1 MTQARVYVIA
11 LVEMKKISAAKTGQA
26 ELPLHYGKAPAW
38 LFRRMVILCRNILDL
53 MLCEFACETVLE
65 RLSDPY
71 WFQSLG
77 CILGFD
83 WHSSGLT
90 TTVCGALKQASASL
104 DKSAGLFIA
113 GGKGGASRNTPHE
126 IASLCEKIGLDPK
139 DLVYASRI
147 SAKVDSACVQDG
159 FAIYHHTFIFT
170 ASGKWCVIQQGMNE
184 ELKKA
189 RRYHWLGEGLS
200 SFVDEPHR
208 AVVCDTTTQALNLVA
223 SESRDTREIS
233 LEVATDHPGK
243 AYHLIVKAYE
253 KRGQLVLPDR
263 HWIKLTDIDLNKIK
277 GILFRIQDSSPK
289 SYEQLVGVE
298 GVGGKTLRAL
308 ALVSDLIYGKPPS
321 HRDVITFSLAHG
333 GKDGHPYPVDLTTYD
348 RTIDVIERAIK
359 SAKIGHRERVEA
371 LKRLSLSFG

>member
-1 MTQARVYVIA
+1 MA
-11 LVEMKKISAAKTGQA
+11 LFEMKKMGVARTGQA
-26 ELPLHYGKAPAW
+26 ELPLHYGKAPPW

-53 MLCEFACETVLE
+53 MLCEFPCEIILD

-104 DKSAGLFIA
+104 GKDAGLFIA
-113 GGKGGASRNTPHE
+113 GGKGGASRKTPHE
-126 IASLCEKIGLDPK
+126 IASFCEKIGLDPK
-139 DLVYASRI
+139 DLVYASRM

-159 FAIYHHTFIFT
+159 FTIYHHTFVFT

-200 SFVDEPHR
+200 SFVEEPHK
-208 AVVCDTTTQALNLVA
+208 AVVCDATTQALNLVA
-223 SESRDTREIS
+223 SESKDTREVS
-233 LEVATDHPGK
+233 FEVATDHPAK
-243 AYHLIVKAYE
+243 AYHLIAKAYE
-253 KRGQLVLPDR
+253 QREQLVLPDR

-277 GILFRIQDSSPK
+277 AILFRIQDSSPR
-289 SYEQLVGVE
+289 SYEQLVGIE

-321 HRDVITFSLAHG
+321 YRDAVTFSLAHG
-333 GKDGHPYPVDLTTYD
+333 GKDGHPYPVDLRTYD
-348 RTIDVIERAIK
+348 RTIDIIERAIK
-359 SAKIGHRERVEA
+359 SAKIGHREKIEA
-371 LKRLSLSFG
+371 LRRLSLSFS